1 MIVKRECVSC
11 HLKVTPGIVS
21 DWLLSKHSKNLVTCS
36 VCHGVDHMSADDV
49 DLARPIKP
57 SWCGKCHESRW
68 NQFKAGKHALA
79 WSAMKA
85 MPTVHWQPMALVEG
99 MKGCGGCHKIGVKSE
114 EEIYSLREQ
123 GTGFGYASC
132 DVCHT
137 RHTFS
142 VKEARQPQACQTCH
156 MGFDHPQWEMYSSS
170 KHGVRF
176 LLKQQGILPENAA
189 AATCQTCHMQEG
201 NHEVRTAWG
210 FMALRLP
217 MPDDK
222 AWSEARKLILQA
234 YGVLKPDGNPG
245 ERFDLFKAMDVM
257 RLTQEDWGK
266 ERDKM
271 VKTCRQCHSGK
282 FANGE
287 LEKGDKM
294 IRETDILLAQAIRIV
309 ANLYADGILKK
320 PKNYAYA
327 YPDLLTFL
335 DAPTTIEQRLFL
347 MFERH
352 RMRTFQGTFH
362 VNPDYTYWYGWSE
375 MQQDLTHIKEMD
387 QELRRRAQ
395 VERQP

>member
-1 MIVKRECVSC
+1 
-11 HLKVTPGIVS
+11 
-21 DWLLSKHSKNLVTCS
+21 
-36 VCHGVDHMSADDV
+36 
-49 DLARPIKP
+49 
-57 SWCGKCHESRW
+57 
-68 NQFKAGKHALA
+68 
-79 WSAMKA
+79 
-85 MPTVHWQPMALVEG
+85 
-99 MKGCGGCHKIGVKSE
+99 
-114 EEIYSLREQ
+114 
-123 GTGFGYASC
+123 
-132 DVCHT
+132 
-137 RHTFS
+137 
-142 VKEARQPQACQTCH
+142 

-189 AATCQTCHMQEG
+189 APTCQTCHMQDG

-245 ERFDLFKAMDVM
+245 ERLDLFKAMDVM

-294 IRETDILLAQAIRIV
+294 IRETDILLAEAIRIV

-320 PKNYAYA
+320 PKNYAYPF
-327 YPDLLTFL
+327 PDLLSL
-335 DAPTTIEQRLFL
+335 NDAPTTIEQRLFL
-347 MFERH
+347 MFKGH

-375 MQQDLTHIKEMD
+375 MQQDLTYIKEMD
-387 QELRRRAQ
+387 QELRWRAQ